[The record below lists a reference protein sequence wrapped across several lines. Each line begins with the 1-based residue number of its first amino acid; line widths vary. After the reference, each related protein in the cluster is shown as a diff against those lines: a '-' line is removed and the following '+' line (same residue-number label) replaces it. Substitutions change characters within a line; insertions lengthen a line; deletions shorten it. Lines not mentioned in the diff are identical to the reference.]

1 MKTTNNKAIR
11 ALPALRDQSD
21 FVTRGTASLNA
32 AKQAKD
38 YVDSVV
44 VIDDLQRKLD
54 VAKAI
59 LAKRCW

>member
-44 VIDDLQRKLD
+44 VIDASRAAYAYGSRRD
-54 VAKAI
+54 V
-59 LAKRCW
+59 